1 MSQKIRPIALLV
13 LAIAIGSFVAA
24 SAYAKGPRKPFG
36 PAVIQKVSKKELMV
50 DNRMGDKLKFKPGDA
65 VTVSGEGKAEWGDL
79 KRGDWVVVTW
89 ELFDKPRIAYEVEV
103 VPEKKEAGEDL

>member
-1 MSQKIRPIALLV
+1 MSQRIQPLALIILALV
-13 LAIAIGSFVAA
+13 IGSFVAA

-36 PAVIQKVSKKELMV
+36 PAVIQKISKKELMV
-50 DNRMGDKLKFKPGDA
+50 DNRMGDKLKFKPGKE
-65 VTVSGEGKAEWGDL
+65 VPVSGEGKTSWDDL
-79 KRGDWVVVTW
+79 KRGDWVIVTW

>member
-1 MSQKIRPIALLV
+1 MSQKIRPFTLII

-24 SAYAKGPRKPFG
+24 AAHAKGPRKPFG
-36 PAVIQKVSKKELMV
+36 PAVIQKVTKKELMV
-50 DNRMGDKLKFKPGDA
+50 DNRMGDKLKFKPGEA
-65 VTVSGEGKAEWGDL
+65 TPVTGEGKTSWDDL
-79 KRGDWVVVTW
+79 KRGDWVIVTW